1 MQSIRDGR
9 VVYLSMVQEAE
20 TRYKGRQEVT
30 HYNNRS
36 VCAAER
42 ETRDGFGAIGSNV
55 DTVH

>member
-1 MQSIRDGR
+1 
-9 VVYLSMVQEAE
+9 MVQEAE

-42 ETRDGFGAIGSNV
+42 ETRDGFGSNRV
-55 DTVH
+55 KCGHSSLVNVLFVPC